1 MENRRVAILI
11 RKTPLSILLAVSLFF
26 GTTAVWAAPK
36 ANLQS
41 DQAFDNK
48 IVKRIKVENIYNH
61 IAELSKNPR
70 VAGTPGEKAAV
81 DYIKDQFE
89 SYGYKTELQ
98 AFDIYSYTEPSLI
111 ELRVDGMTF
120 ESGPSNFTYGIN
132 GEVTNELVYVGLGAP
147 GDFEGKDVEGKIA
160 LIERGTYSFTE
171 KILNAAEAGAAA
183 VIIYNNADGVIN
195 GTLGEPNDEYI
206 PSLAITQ
213 GQGLA
218 LKERLDKGE
227 TVTATLKVEG
237 AKTDQA
243 TSHNVVATK
252 EATQKSTGE
261 LVLVGAHHDSVEGAP
276 GANDDAS
283 GTATVLELA
292 RVFANA
298 PIDTDIRFVTF
309 GAEENGLLGSYE
321 FVERMTED
329 DYNRTVG
336 MFQMDMVG
344 SKDAGPLI
352 MYTDDGEKNI
362 VTDLGASAGARLSGT
377 GEATPYG
384 WEGRS
389 DHVPFAE
396 IGLPAALFIHA
407 PVEPWYHSPDDTLDK
422 ISLDKL
428 KEVSN
433 IVGAAVYQVA
443 RPDTPALEKAK
454 VAPKEV
460 DYNFEEREL
469 E

>member
-1 MENRRVAILI
+1 MI
-11 RKTPLSILLAVSLFF
+11 RKTSFSILLAASLSF
-26 GTTAVWAAPK
+26 GGTAVWAAPAQE
-36 ANLQS
+36 ANLKS

-48 IVKRIKVENIYNH
+48 IVKRIKAENIYNH

-70 VAGTPGEKAAV
+70 VAGTPGEDAAV
-81 DYIKDQFE
+81 EYIKRQFE
-89 SYGYKTELQ
+89 SYGYKTEVQ
-98 AFDIYSYTEPSLI
+98 AFDIYSYIEPSLI
-111 ELRVDGMTF
+111 ELSVDGITF
-120 ESGPSNFTYGIN
+120 EPEPIGFTYGVN

-147 GDFEGKDVEGKIA
+147 SDFEGKDIKGKIA
-160 LIERGTYSFTE
+160 LIKRGTYTFTD
-171 KILNAAEAGAAA
+171 KILNAAAAGASA
-183 VIIYNNADGVIN
+183 VIIYNNTDGVIS
-195 GTLGEPNDEYI
+195 GTLGEPNDNYV
-206 PSLAITQ
+206 PSLAITYDQ
-213 GQGLA
+213 GFA
-218 LKERLDKGE
+218 LEERLKKGE
-227 TVTATLKVEG
+227 TVTATLKIEG
-237 AKTDQA
+237 AQTNKA
-243 TSHNVVATK
+243 ISHNVIATK
-252 EATQKSTGE
+252 EATQKSKNQ
-261 LVLVGAHHDSVEGAP
+261 LVLVGAHHDSVDGAP

-298 PIDTDIRFVTF
+298 PTDTDIRFVTF

-321 FVERMTED
+321 FVKRMTDED
-329 DYNRTVG
+329 YYRTVG

-352 MYTDDGEKNI
+352 MYSADGEKNI
-362 VTDLGASAGARLSGT
+362 VTDLGASAGARLSDT

-384 WEGRS
+384 WGGRS

-396 IGLPAALFIHA
+396 IGIPAALFIHA
-407 PVEPWYHSPDDTLDK
+407 PVEPWYHSPEDTLDK

>member
-1 MENRRVAILI
+1 MIK
-11 RKTPLSILLAVSLFF
+11 KTSLSILLAASLTL
-26 GTTAVWAAPK
+26 GATTTVWAAPK
-36 ANLQS
+36 ANFQS

-70 VAGTPGEKAAV
+70 VAGTLGEDAAV
-81 DYIKDQFE
+81 EYIKSQFE
-89 SYGYKTELQ
+89 SYGYETEKQ
-98 AFDIYSYTEPSLI
+98 EFEIYSYTAPSLI
-111 ELRVDGMTF
+111 ELRVDGKTF
-120 ESGPSNFTYGIN
+120 EPEPIDFTYGVD
-132 GEVTNELVYVGLGAP
+132 GEVTADLVYAKLGAP
-147 GDFEGKDVEGKIA
+147 TDFEEIDVQGKIA
-160 LIERGTYSFTE
+160 LIERGTYSFAE
-171 KILNAAEAGAAA
+171 KVLNAADAGAAG
-183 VIIYNNADGVIN
+183 VIIYNNTSGVLN
-195 GTLGEPNDEYI
+195 GTLGVPHDHYV
-206 PSLAITQ
+206 PALAITQ
-213 GQGLA
+213 EQGKA
-218 LKERLDKGE
+218 LKDRLENGE
-227 TVTATLKVEG
+227 TIEATLKLEG
-237 AKTDQA
+237 AKTDEA
-243 TSHNVVATK
+243 ISHNVVATK
-252 EATQKSTGE
+252 EATHKSTNQ
-261 LVLVGAHHDSVEGAP
+261 LILVGAHHDSVDGAP

-298 PIDTDIRFVTF
+298 PTDTDIRFVTF

-321 FVERMTED
+321 FVKNMTD
-329 DYNRTVG
+329 NDYYRTVG

-352 MYTDDGEKNI
+352 MYTNDGGKNI
-362 VTDLGASAGARLSGT
+362 VTDLGAAAGARLSKT
-377 GEATPYG
+377 GEATAYG
-384 WEGRS
+384 MEGRS

-407 PVEPWYHSPDDTLDK
+407 PVEPWYHSPEDTLDK

-443 RPDTPALEKAK
+443 RPDTPALEKAT

-460 DYNFEEREL
+460 DYSFEEREL

>member
-1 MENRRVAILI
+1 LI
-11 RKTPLSILLAVSLFF
+11 RKTSLSILLAASLSF
-26 GTTAVWAAPK
+26 GGTAVWAAPAQK

-48 IVKRIKVENIYNH
+48 IVKRINEENIYNH

-70 VAGTPGEKAAV
+70 VAGTPGEDVAV
-81 DYIKDQFE
+81 EYIKRQFE
-89 SYGYKTELQ
+89 SYGYETEVQ
-98 AFDIYSYTEPSLI
+98 AFDIYSYIEPSLI
-111 ELRVDGMTF
+111 ELSVDGMTF
-120 ESGPSNFTYGIN
+120 EHIPATFTYGVN
-132 GEVTNELVYVGLGAP
+132 GEVTNELVYVGLGASS
-147 GDFEGKDVEGKIA
+147 DFEGKDVKGKIA
-160 LIERGTYSFTE
+160 LIQRGSYSFAD
-171 KILNAAEAGAAA
+171 KILNAAAAGASA
-183 VIIYNNADGVIN
+183 VIIYNNTDGVIN
-195 GTLGEPNDEYI
+195 GTLGEPNDNYV
-206 PSLAITQ
+206 PSLAITKDQ
-213 GQGLA
+213 GVA

-237 AKTDQA
+237 SKTNKA
-243 TSHNVVATK
+243 VSHNVIATK
-252 EATQKSTGE
+252 KATHKSTNQ
-261 LVLVGAHHDSVEGAP
+261 LILVGAHHDSVDGAL

-283 GTATVLELA
+283 GTVIVLELA

-298 PIDTDIRFVTF
+298 PTDIDIRFVTF

-321 FVERMTED
+321 FVERMTEK
-329 DYNRTVG
+329 DYYRTVG

-352 MYTDDGEKNI
+352 MYSADGEKNI
-362 VTDLGASAGARLSGT
+362 VTDLGASAGARLSKM

-396 IGLPAALFIHA
+396 VGLPAALFIHA
-407 PVEPWYHSPDDTLDK
+407 PVEPWYHSPEDTLDK

-443 RPDTPALEKAK
+443 RPDTPALENAK

>member
-1 MENRRVAILI
+1 MAILI
-11 RKTPLSILLAVSLFF
+11 RKTSLSILLAISLFF

-41 DQAFDNK
+41 NQAFDNK
-48 IVKRIKVENIYNH
+48 VVKRIKVENIYNH

-70 VAGTPGEKAAV
+70 VAGTPGEEAAV
-81 DYIKDQFE
+81 EYIKGQFE
-89 SYGYKTELQ
+89 SYGYETEVQ

-111 ELRVDGMTF
+111 ELSVDGMTL
-120 ESGPSNFTYGIN
+120 ESGPNGFTYGVN
-132 GEVTNELVYVGLGAP
+132 GEVTNELVYVGLGAED
-147 GDFEGKDVEGKIA
+147 DFEEKDVEGKIA
-160 LIERGTYSFTE
+160 LIERGTYSFAE
-171 KILNAAEAGAAA
+171 KISNATKAGASA
-183 VIIYNNADGVIN
+183 VIIYNNTDGVIN
-195 GTLGEPNDEYI
+195 GTLGEPNDDYV

-213 GQGLA
+213 DQGLA
-218 LKERLDKGE
+218 LKGRLDKGE
-227 TVTATLKVEG
+227 MVTATLKVEG
-237 AKTDQA
+237 AITDKA
-243 TSHNVVATK
+243 TSQNVVATK
-252 EATQKSTGE
+252 EATQKSTNQ

-298 PIDTDIRFVTF
+298 PTDTDVRFVTF

-321 FVERMTED
+321 FVERMTEK
-329 DYNRTVG
+329 DYDRTVG

-352 MYTDDGEKNI
+352 MYTADGKKNI
-362 VTDLGASAGARLSGT
+362 VTDLGASAGARLSET

-389 DHVPFAE
+389 DHVPFSE

-407 PVEPWYHSPDDTLDK
+407 PVEPWYHSPEDTLEK

-454 VAPKEV
+454 VAPKKV

>member
-1 MENRRVAILI
+1 MQLAF
-11 RKTPLSILLAVSLFF
+11 PL
-26 GTTAVWAAPK
+26 GRTAVWAAPAQK

-48 IVKRIKVENIYNH
+48 IVKRIKEENIYNH

-70 VAGTPGEKAAV
+70 VAGTPGEDAAV
-81 DYIKDQFE
+81 EYIKSQFE
-89 SYGYKTELQ
+89 SYGYETEMQ
-98 AFDIYSYTEPSLI
+98 EFDIYSYTEPSSI
-111 ELRVDGMTF
+111 ELSIEGMTF
-120 ESGPSNFTYGIN
+120 EPAPSNFEYGVN
-132 GEVTNELVYVGLGAP
+132 GAVTGELVYAGLGASS
-147 GDFEGKDVEGKIA
+147 DFEGEEGIDVHGKIA
-160 LIERGTYSFTE
+160 LIERGDYPFAE
-171 KILNAAEAGAAA
+171 KILNAKKAGASG
-183 VIIYNNADGVIN
+183 VIIYNNEAGVIN
-195 GTLGEPNDEYI
+195 GTLGEPNDDYV
-206 PSLAITQ
+206 PSLLITQ
-213 GQGLA
+213 DQGIA
-218 LKERLDKGE
+218 LKERIDNGE
-227 TVTATLKVEG
+227 TVMATLKLEG
-237 AKTDQA
+237 AKTEKA
-243 TSHNVVATK
+243 ISHNVVATK
-252 EATQKSTGE
+252 KATQKSTNQ
-261 LVLVGAHHDSVEGAP
+261 LILVGAHHDSVEGAP

-298 PIDTDIRFVTF
+298 PTDTDIRFVTF

-321 FVERMTED
+321 FVERMTDED
-329 DYNRTVG
+329 YYRTVG

-352 MYTDDGEKNI
+352 MYTNDGEKNI
-362 VTDLGASAGARLSGT
+362 VTDLGASAGARLAKT

-384 WEGRS
+384 MEGRS

-407 PVEPWYHSPDDTLDK
+407 PVEPWYHSPQDTLDK

>member
-1 MENRRVAILI
+1 MRRKAS
-11 RKTPLSILLAVSLFF
+11 LSLLLAASLFF
-26 GTTAVWAAPK
+26 GATAVWAAPE

-48 IVKRIKVENIYNH
+48 IVNRINVENIYNH
-61 IAELSKNPR
+61 IAELSKTPR
-70 VAGTPGEKAAV
+70 VAGTLGEDRAV
-81 DYIKDQFE
+81 EYIKRQFE
-89 SYGYKTELQ
+89 SYGYETEVQ
-98 AFDIYSYTEPSLI
+98 PFDIYSYTEPSVI
-111 ELRVDGMTF
+111 ELSIDGMTF
-120 ESGPSNFTYGIN
+120 DPAPRDFTYDVN
-132 GEVTNELVYVGLGAP
+132 GAVTGELVYCGLGAP
-147 GDFEGKDVEGKIA
+147 SDFEGKNLKGKIA
-160 LIERGTYSFTE
+160 LIQRGSYTFAS
-171 KILNAAEAGAAA
+171 KILNAAAAGASA
-183 VIIYNNADGVIN
+183 VIIFNNSDGVIN
-195 GTLGEPNDEYI
+195 GTLGEPNDKYV
-206 PSLAITQ
+206 PSLAITKVQ
-213 GQGLA
+213 GEA
-218 LKERLDKGE
+218 LKSRLDTGE
-227 TVTATLKVEG
+227 TMTATLKVEG
-237 AKTDQA
+237 ASINKA

-252 EATQKSTGE
+252 RATQKSTDQM
-261 LVLVGAHHDSVEGAP
+261 VLVGAHHDSVDGAP

-298 PIDTDIRFVTF
+298 PTDTDIRFVTF

-321 FVERMTED
+321 FVERMTEE
-329 DYNRTVG
+329 DYDRTVG

-352 MYTDDGEKNI
+352 MYTADGEKNI
-362 VTDLGASAGARLSGT
+362 VTDLGASAGARLSKT

-389 DHVPFAE
+389 DHVPFTE
-396 IGLPAALFIHA
+396 IGIPAALFIHA
-407 PVEPWYHSPDDTLDK
+407 PVEPWYHSPQDTLDK

>member
-1 MENRRVAILI
+1 M
-11 RKTPLSILLAVSLFF
+11 RKRTLSILLAASLTL
-26 GTTAVWAAPK
+26 GATATSAAPLTPVAK
-36 ANLQS
+36 AGNLQS

-48 IVKRIKVENIYNH
+48 IVKRIKVDNIYNH

-70 VAGTPGEKAAV
+70 VAGTQGEYEAV
-81 DYIKDQFE
+81 EYIKRQFE
-89 SYGYKTELQ
+89 SYGYETEIQ
-98 AFDIYSYTEPSLI
+98 PFDIYSYTAPNLI
-111 ELRVDGMTF
+111 ELNVDGNVL
-120 ESGPSNFTYGIN
+120 ESSDFTYGVN
-132 GEVTNELVYVGLGAP
+132 GEVTSELVYVGLGALD
-147 GDFEGKDVEGKIA
+147 DFEGKDVSGKIA
-160 LIERGTYSFTE
+160 LIERGEFSFAE
-171 KILNAAEAGAAA
+171 KIENAKAAGASA
-183 VIIYNNADGVIN
+183 VIIYNNTTGVIN
-195 GTLGEPNDEYI
+195 GTLGEPKDYI
-206 PSLAITQ
+206 PAVAITQ
-213 GQGLA
+213 DQGSA

-227 TVTATLKVEG
+227 TVNVTLKVEG
-237 AKTDQA
+237 AKTNKA

-252 EATQKSTGE
+252 NATQKSTGQ
-261 LVLVGAHHDSVEGAP
+261 LVLVGAHHDSVDGAP

-298 PIDTDIRFVTF
+298 PTDTDLRFVTF

-321 FVERMTED
+321 FVDRMTED
-329 DYNRTVG
+329 DYDRTVG

-352 MYTDDGEKNI
+352 VYTNDGEKNI
-362 VTDLGASAGARLSGT
+362 VTDLAAAAGARLSKT

-384 WEGRS
+384 MEGRS

-407 PVEPWYHSPDDTLDK
+407 PVEPWYHSPEDTLDK
-422 ISLDKL
+422 ISKEKL
-428 KEVSN
+428 EEVAT

-443 RPDTPALEKAK
+443 RPDTPALTNAK

-460 DYNFEEREL
+460 DYVFEEREL

>member
-1 MENRRVAILI
+1 M
-11 RKTPLSILLAVSLFF
+11 
-26 GTTAVWAAPK
+26 
-36 ANLQS
+36 
-41 DQAFDNK
+41 
-48 IVKRIKVENIYNH
+48 
-61 IAELSKNPR
+61 
-70 VAGTPGEKAAV
+70 
-81 DYIKDQFE
+81 
-89 SYGYKTELQ
+89 
-98 AFDIYSYTEPSLI
+98 
-111 ELRVDGMTF
+111 
-120 ESGPSNFTYGIN
+120 
-132 GEVTNELVYVGLGAP
+132 
-147 GDFEGKDVEGKIA
+147 
-160 LIERGTYSFTE
+160 
-171 KILNAAEAGAAA
+171 
-183 VIIYNNADGVIN
+183 
-195 GTLGEPNDEYI
+195 
-206 PSLAITQ
+206 
-213 GQGLA
+213 
-218 LKERLDKGE
+218 
-227 TVTATLKVEG
+227 ATLKVEG
-237 AKTDQA
+237 AKTNKA
-243 TSHNVVATK
+243 ISHNVVATK
-252 EATQKSTGE
+252 EATQKSTNQ

-298 PIDTDIRFVTF
+298 PTDTDIRFVTF
-309 GAEENGLLGSYE
+309 GAEENGLLGSWE
-321 FVERMTED
+321 FVERMTDED
-329 DYNRTVG
+329 YYRTVG

-352 MYTDDGEKNI
+352 MYTNDGEKNI
-362 VTDLGASAGARLSGT
+362 VTDLGASAGARLAKT

-384 WEGRS
+384 MEGRS

-407 PVEPWYHSPDDTLDK
+407 PVEPWYHSPQDTLDK

-443 RPDTPALEKAK
+443 RPDTPALGNAK

>member
-1 MENRRVAILI
+1 LI
-11 RKTPLSILLAVSLFF
+11 RKTSLSILLAASLSF
-26 GTTAVWAAPK
+26 GGTAVWAAPAQK

-48 IVKRIKVENIYNH
+48 IVKRIKEENIYNH

-70 VAGTPGEKAAV
+70 VAGTPGEDAAV
-81 DYIKDQFE
+81 EYIKRQFE
-89 SYGYKTELQ
+89 SYGYETEVQ
-98 AFDIYSYTEPSLI
+98 EFDIYSYTEASSI
-111 ELRVDGMTF
+111 ELSVDGMTF
-120 ESGPSNFTYGIN
+120 EPAPSNFEYGVN
-132 GEVTNELVYVGLGAP
+132 GAVTKELVYVGLGAP
-147 GDFEGKDVEGKIA
+147 SDFEGKDVDGKIA
-160 LIERGTYSFTE
+160 LIERGIYPFAQ
-171 KILNAAEAGAAA
+171 KILNAAEAGASA
-183 VIIYNNADGVIN
+183 VIIYNNEAGVIS
-195 GTLGEPNDEYI
+195 GTLGEPNDDYV
-206 PSLAITQ
+206 PSLLITQ
-213 GQGLA
+213 DQGSA
-218 LKERLDKGE
+218 LKERLVDNGE
-227 TVTATLKVEG
+227 TVIATLKVEG
-237 AKTDQA
+237 AKTNKA
-243 TSHNVVATK
+243 ISHNVVATK
-252 EATQKSTGE
+252 EATQKSTNQ

-298 PIDTDIRFVTF
+298 PTDTDIRFVTF
-309 GAEENGLLGSYE
+309 GAEENGLLGSWE
-321 FVERMTED
+321 FVERMTDED
-329 DYNRTVG
+329 YYRTVG

-352 MYTDDGEKNI
+352 MYTNDGEKNI
-362 VTDLGASAGARLSGT
+362 VTDLGASAGARLAKT

-384 WEGRS
+384 MEGRS

-407 PVEPWYHSPDDTLDK
+407 PVEPWYHSPEDTLDK

-443 RPDTPALEKAK
+443 RPDTSALENAK

>member
-1 MENRRVAILI
+1 MVKKR
-11 RKTPLSILLAVSLFF
+11 TLSILLAASLTL
-26 GTTAVWAAPK
+26 GATATSAAPLTPVAK
-36 ANLQS
+36 AGNLQS

-48 IVKRIKVENIYNH
+48 IVKRIKVDNIYNH

-70 VAGTPGEKAAV
+70 VAGTQGEYEAV
-81 DYIKDQFE
+81 EYIKRQFE
-89 SYGYKTELQ
+89 SYGYETEIQ
-98 AFDIYSYTEPSLI
+98 PFDIYSYTAPNLI
-111 ELRVDGMTF
+111 ELNVDGNVL
-120 ESGPSNFTYGIN
+120 ESSDFTYGVN
-132 GEVTNELVYVGLGAP
+132 GEVTSELVYVGLGALD
-147 GDFEGKDVEGKIA
+147 DFEGKDVSGKIA
-160 LIERGTYSFTE
+160 LIERGEFSFAE
-171 KILNAAEAGAAA
+171 KIENAKKAGASA
-183 VIIYNNADGVIN
+183 VIIYNNTTGVIN
-195 GTLGEPNDEYI
+195 GTLGEPKDYI
-206 PSLAITQ
+206 PAVALTQ
-213 GQGLA
+213 AQGVA

-227 TVTATLKVEG
+227 TVNVTLKVDG
-237 AKTDQA
+237 AKTNIA

-252 EATQKSTGE
+252 KATQKSTGQ
-261 LVLVGAHHDSVEGAP
+261 LVLVGAHHDSVDGAP

-292 RVFANA
+292 RVFANS
-298 PIDTDIRFVTF
+298 PTDTDLRFVTF

-321 FVERMTED
+321 FVNRMTDED
-329 DYNRTVG
+329 YDRTVG

-352 MYTDDGEKNI
+352 VYTNDGEKNI
-362 VTDLGASAGARLSGT
+362 VTDLAAAAGARLSKT

-384 WEGRS
+384 MEGRS

-407 PVEPWYHSPDDTLDK
+407 PVEPWYHSPEDTLDK
-422 ISLDKL
+422 ISKEKL
-428 KEVSN
+428 EEVAT

-443 RPDTPALEKAK
+443 RPDTPALTNAK

-460 DYNFEEREL
+460 DYAFEEREL

>member
-1 MENRRVAILI
+1 MVKKR
-11 RKTPLSILLAVSLFF
+11 TLSILLAASLTL
-26 GTTAVWAAPK
+26 GATATSAAPLTPVAK
-36 ANLQS
+36 AGNLQS

-48 IVKRIKVENIYNH
+48 IVKRIKVDNIYNH

-70 VAGTPGEKAAV
+70 VAGTQGEYEAV
-81 DYIKDQFE
+81 EYIKRQFE
-89 SYGYKTELQ
+89 SYGYETEIQ
-98 AFDIYSYTEPSLI
+98 PFDIYSYTAPNLI
-111 ELRVDGMTF
+111 ELNVDGNVL
-120 ESGPSNFTYGIN
+120 ESSDFTYGVN
-132 GEVTNELVYVGLGAP
+132 GRVNGELVYAGLGAP
-147 GDFEGKDVEGKIA
+147 SDFKGDVNGKIA
-160 LIERGTYSFTE
+160 LIERGSYNFAT
-171 KILNAAEAGAAA
+171 KILNAKAAGASA
-183 VIIYNNADGVIN
+183 VIIYNNTTGVIN
-195 GTLGEPNDEYI
+195 GTLGEPKDYI
-206 PSLAITQ
+206 PAVALTQ
-213 GQGLA
+213 AQGVA

-227 TVTATLKVEG
+227 TVNVTLKVDG
-237 AKTDQA
+237 AKTNIA

-252 EATQKSTGE
+252 KATQKSTGQ
-261 LVLVGAHHDSVEGAP
+261 LVLVGAHHDSVDGAP

-292 RVFANA
+292 RVFANS
-298 PIDTDIRFVTF
+298 PTDTDLRFVTF

-321 FVERMTED
+321 FVNRMTDED
-329 DYNRTVG
+329 YDRTVG

-352 MYTDDGEKNI
+352 VYTNDGEKNI
-362 VTDLGASAGARLSGT
+362 VTDLAAAAGARLSKT

-384 WEGRS
+384 MEGRS

-407 PVEPWYHSPDDTLDK
+407 PVEPWYHSPEDTLDK
-422 ISLDKL
+422 ISKEKL
-428 KEVSN
+428 EEVAT

-443 RPDTPALEKAK
+443 RPDTPALTNAK

-460 DYNFEEREL
+460 DYVFEEREL

>member
-1 MENRRVAILI
+1 MI
-11 RKTPLSILLAVSLFF
+11 RKTSLSILLAASLSL
-26 GTTAVWAAPK
+26 GATTVWAAPK

-61 IAELSKNPR
+61 IAELSQNPR
-70 VAGTPGEKAAV
+70 VAGTPGEDVAV
-81 DYIKDQFE
+81 EYIKSQFE
-89 SYGYKTELQ
+89 SYGYDTEVQ
-98 AFDIYSYTEPSLI
+98 PFEIYSYTAPSLI
-111 ELRVDGMTF
+111 ELSVAGMTF
-120 ESGPSNFTYGIN
+120 EPAPIDFKYGVN
-132 GEVTNELVYVGLGAP
+132 GEVSADLVCARLGAP
-147 GDFEGKDVEGKIA
+147 SDFKEKDVQGKVA
-160 LIERGTYSFTE
+160 LIERGTYSFAE
-171 KILNAAEAGAAA
+171 KILNAADAGAAG
-183 VIIYNNADGVIN
+183 VIIYNNTAGVLN
-195 GTLGEPNDEYI
+195 GTLGEPNDDYV
-206 PSLAITQ
+206 PALAITQ
-213 GQGLA
+213 EQGTT
-218 LKERLDKGE
+218 LKSRLEGGE
-227 TVTATLKVEG
+227 TVSATLKLEG
-237 AKTDQA
+237 AKTEEA
-243 TSHNVVATK
+243 ISHNVVATK
-252 EATQKSTGE
+252 EATQKSTNQ
-261 LVLVGAHHDSVEGAP
+261 LILVGAHHDSVEGAP

-292 RVFANA
+292 RVLANA
-298 PIDTDIRFVTF
+298 PTDTDIRFVTF

-321 FVERMTED
+321 FIERMTEE
-329 DYNRTVG
+329 DYYRTVG

-352 MYTDDGEKNI
+352 MYTNDGEKNI
-362 VTDLGASAGARLSGT
+362 VTDLGASAGARLAKT

-384 WEGRS
+384 MEGRS

-407 PVEPWYHSPDDTLDK
+407 PVEPWYHSPEDTLDK

-443 RPDTPALEKAK
+443 RPDTSALENAK

-460 DYNFEEREL
+460 DYNFEERQL

>member
-1 MENRRVAILI
+1 MI
-11 RKTPLSILLAVSLFF
+11 RKTSISILLAASLSL
-26 GTTAVWAAPK
+26 GGTAVWAAPAQG
-36 ANLQS
+36 ANVQS

-61 IAELSKNPR
+61 IAELSKVPR
-70 VAGTPGEKAAV
+70 VAGTPAEDAAV
-81 DYIKDQFE
+81 EYIKQQFE
-89 SYGYKTELQ
+89 SYGYETEVQ
-98 AFDIYSYTEPSLI
+98 PFDIFSYTEPSLI
-111 ELRVDGMTF
+111 ELSVDSMSFNPAPLG
-120 ESGPSNFTYGIN
+120 FTYGVN
-132 GEVTNELVYVGLGAP
+132 GDVTNELVYVGLGAP
-147 GDFEGKDVEGKIA
+147 SDFEGKDVAGKIA
-160 LIERGTYSFTE
+160 LIQRGEFSFAE
-171 KILNAAEAGAAA
+171 KIMNAAAAGAAG
-183 VIIYNNADGVIN
+183 VIIFNNTDGVIN
-195 GTLGEPNDEYI
+195 GTLGEPNNYV
-206 PSLAITQ
+206 PALAITEN
-213 GQGLA
+213 QGLA
-218 LKERLDKGE
+218 LKEQLDKGE

-243 TSHNVVATK
+243 VSHNVVATK
-252 EATQKSTGE
+252 KATQKSTNQ
-261 LVLVGAHHDSVEGAP
+261 LVLVGAHHDSVDGAP

-298 PIDTDIRFVTF
+298 PTDTDIRFVTF

-321 FVERMTED
+321 FVNRMTDED
-329 DYNRTVG
+329 YYRTVG

-344 SKDAGPLI
+344 SRDAGPLI
-352 MYTDDGEKNI
+352 MYTNDGKKNI
-362 VTDLGASAGARLSGT
+362 VTDLGAAAGARLSQT

-384 WEGRS
+384 MEGRS

-396 IGLPAALFIHA
+396 VGLPAALFIHA
-407 PVEPWYHSPDDTLDK
+407 PVEPWYHSPEDTLEK

-428 KEVSN
+428 KEVST

-443 RPDTPALEKAK
+443 RPDTPALKNAK

-460 DYNFEEREL
+460 DYSFEQREL

>member
-1 MENRRVAILI
+1 M
-11 RKTPLSILLAVSLFF
+11 RKTSISILLAASLSL
-26 GTTAVWAAPK
+26 GGTAVWAAPPQG

-61 IAELSKNPR
+61 IAELSKVPR
-70 VAGTPGEKAAV
+70 VAGTPAEDAAV
-81 DYIKDQFE
+81 EYIKQQFE
-89 SYGYKTELQ
+89 SYGYDTEVQ
-98 AFDIYSYTEPSLI
+98 EFNIYSYTEPSLI
-111 ELRVDGMTF
+111 ELSVGSMIFDPVPLG
-120 ESGPSNFTYGIN
+120 FTYGVN
-132 GEVTNELVYVGLGAP
+132 GEVKSELVSAGIGAP
-147 GDFEGKDVEGKIA
+147 SDFEGKNVTGKIA
-160 LIERGTYSFTE
+160 LIQRGSFSFAE
-171 KILNAAEAGAAA
+171 KILNAAKAGAAG
-183 VIIYNNADGVIN
+183 VIIYNNVDGVIN
-195 GTLGEPNDEYI
+195 GTLGEPNDGYV
-206 PSLAITQ
+206 PALAITKEQ
-213 GQGLA
+213 GAA
-218 LKERLDKGE
+218 LIEAMKDGA
-227 TVTATLKVEG
+227 VTATLKVDG

-243 TSHNVVATK
+243 VSHNVVATK
-252 EATQKSTGE
+252 KATQKSTDQ
-261 LVLVGAHHDSVEGAP
+261 LVLVGAHHDSVDGAP

-298 PIDTDIRFVTF
+298 PTDTDIRFVTF

-321 FVERMTED
+321 FVNRMTEE

-344 SKDAGPLI
+344 SRDAGPLI
-352 MYTDDGEKNI
+352 MYTNDGKKNI
-362 VTDLGASAGARLSGT
+362 VTDLGAAAGARLSNT

-384 WEGRS
+384 MEGRS

-407 PVEPWYHSPDDTLDK
+407 PVEPHYHSPADTLDK

-428 KEVSN
+428 KEVST
-433 IVGAAVYQVA
+433 IVGAAVYQVL
-443 RPDTPALEKAK
+443 RPDTPALKNAK
-454 VAPKEV
+454 VAPKVV

-469 E
+469 EE

>member
-1 MENRRVAILI
+1 MVKKR
-11 RKTPLSILLAVSLFF
+11 TLSILLAASLTL
-26 GTTAVWAAPK
+26 GATVTSAAPVTTVAK
-36 ANLQS
+36 AGTLQS

-48 IVKRIKVENIYNH
+48 IVKRIKVDNIYNH

-70 VAGTPGEKAAV
+70 VAGTQGEYEAV
-81 DYIKDQFE
+81 EYIKRQFE
-89 SYGYKTELQ
+89 SYGYETELQ
-98 AFDIYSYTEPSLI
+98 PFDIFSYTAPRLNEVK
-111 ELRVDGMTF
+111 VDGNNLA
-120 ESGPSNFTYGIN
+120 PSSFTYGVN
-132 GEVTNELVYVGLGAP
+132 GEVTSELVYAGLGAP
-147 GDFEGKDVEGKIA
+147 SDFEGKNVNGKIA
-160 LIERGTYSFTE
+160 LIQRGTYSFAE
-171 KILNAAEAGAAA
+171 KIKSAKEAGASA

-195 GTLGEPNDEYI
+195 GTLGEPDDYV
-206 PSLAITQ
+206 PAVAITQ
-213 GQGLA
+213 AQGSA

-227 TVTATLKVEG
+227 TVNVTLKVEG
-237 AKTDQA
+237 AKTDKA

-252 EATQKSTGE
+252 KATQKSTGQ
-261 LVLVGAHHDSVEGAP
+261 LVLVGAHHDSVDGAP

-298 PIDTDIRFVTF
+298 PTDTDLRFVTF

-321 FVERMTED
+321 FVDRMTQED
-329 DYNRTVG
+329 YDRTVG

-344 SKDAGPLI
+344 SGDAGPLI
-352 MYTDDGEKNI
+352 VYTADGEKNI
-362 VTDLGASAGARLSGT
+362 VTDLAAAAGARLSKT

-384 WEGRS
+384 MEGRS
-389 DHVPFAE
+389 DHVPFTE

-407 PVEPWYHSPDDTLDK
+407 PVEPWYHSPEDTLDK
-422 ISLDKL
+422 ISKEKL
-428 KEVSN
+428 EEVST

-443 RPDTPALEKAK
+443 RPDTPALENAK

-460 DYNFEEREL
+460 DYVFEEREL

>member
-1 MENRRVAILI
+1 M
-11 RKTPLSILLAVSLFF
+11 RKRTLSILLAASLTL
-26 GTTAVWAAPK
+26 GATATSAAPLTPVAK
-36 ANLQS
+36 AGNLQS

-48 IVKRIKVENIYNH
+48 IVKRIKVDNIYNH

-70 VAGTPGEKAAV
+70 VAGTQGEYEAV
-81 DYIKDQFE
+81 EYIKRQFE
-89 SYGYKTELQ
+89 SYGYETEIQ
-98 AFDIYSYTEPSLI
+98 PFDIYSYTAPNLI
-111 ELRVDGMTF
+111 ELNVDGNVL
-120 ESGPSNFTYGIN
+120 ESSDFTYGVN
-132 GEVTNELVYVGLGAP
+132 GEVTSELVYVGLGALD
-147 GDFEGKDVEGKIA
+147 DFEGKDVSGKIA
-160 LIERGTYSFTE
+160 LIERGEFSFAE
-171 KILNAAEAGAAA
+171 KIENAKAAGASA
-183 VIIYNNADGVIN
+183 VIIYNNTTGVIN
-195 GTLGEPNDEYI
+195 GTLGEPKDYI
-206 PSLAITQ
+206 PAVAITQ
-213 GQGLA
+213 DQGSA

-227 TVTATLKVEG
+227 TINVTLKVEG
-237 AKTDQA
+237 AKTNKA

-252 EATQKSTGE
+252 NATQKSTGQ
-261 LVLVGAHHDSVEGAP
+261 LVLVGAHHDSVDGAP

-298 PIDTDIRFVTF
+298 PTDTDLRFVTF

-321 FVERMTED
+321 FVDRMTED
-329 DYNRTVG
+329 DYDRTVG

-352 MYTDDGEKNI
+352 VYTNDGEKNI
-362 VTDLGASAGARLSGT
+362 VTDLAAAAGARLSKT

-384 WEGRS
+384 MEGRS

-407 PVEPWYHSPDDTLDK
+407 PVEPWYHSPEDTLDK
-422 ISLDKL
+422 ISKEKL
-428 KEVSN
+428 EEVAT

-443 RPDTPALEKAK
+443 RPDTPALTNAK

-460 DYNFEEREL
+460 DYAFEEREL